1 MAMATIKQ
9 VEYVQSLQEQYG
21 AEDYTEKEIKRMNNS
36 EISIV
41 IDELKKA
48 IAEDELYNECMSY
61 GLPNQ

>member
-1 MAMATIKQ
+1 MATDKQ
-9 VEYVQSLQEQYG
+9 VKYVQSLQEQYG
-21 AEDYTEKEIKRMNNS
+21 SEDYTEKEIKNMSHN

-41 IDELKKA
+41 INELKKV

>member
-1 MAMATIKQ
+1 MATSKQ

-21 AEDYTEKEIKRMNNS
+21 AEDYTEKEIKSMSYN

-41 IDELKKA
+41 IDEIKKA